1 MRDPRTTGRGVSRTL
16 ALAAACLALAG
27 CTAVRAPRVEHV
39 GVRELE
45 RTDSRAVYAFRFRA
59 TNPNR
64 DPLPLGEVR
73 YTVFM
78 DGRAVFSGVRSP
90 ETTLGTYADREF
102 EVPAVLDTGSVN
114 LSGIVDYRVD
124 GALTYIPPGRFGQEL
139 YRSNVH
145 VPTVEFRAPGR
156 VDTDASPQRGEDP

>member
-1 MRDPRTTGRGVSRTL
+1 MTRAL
-16 ALAAACLALAG
+16 ALAAASVALAG
-27 CTAVRAPRVEHV
+27 CSFVRAPRVEHV

-45 RTDSRAVYAFRFRA
+45 RTQSRAVYAFRFRA
-59 TNPNR
+59 TNPNG
-64 DPLPLGEVR
+64 DPIPLGEVR

-102 EVPAVLDTGSVN
+102 EVPAVLDTDTID

-156 VDTDASPQRGEDP
+156 VDTDAPSESGGGP